1 MNFITDKQTLD
12 DLNIFGKRSGKSIY
26 ELFNRT
32 ATRGGSVILEQFFLY
47 PLADID
53 DINQRSQIIQYFN
66 TIAAVFPFRTD
77 YFDTAEQYLNN
88 TDSRSMLAKE
98 ENTLGRKFNNLIG
111 ADAEYKVLFN
121 GVCAVI
127 EILTS
132 VRGFLNQVNTSA
144 SKTPYQKDLEQM
156 LEIVEHP
163 ELGSLFNIK
172 ALAKLA
178 FAETAAYDKLLR
190 YEHRDSIKKLLYHIY
205 KLDVYITVANVAR
218 QSGFVFPKALS
229 KEQHVINMDDVYH
242 PSLAKGVPNTLHI
255 SPDRNIIF
263 LTGANMAGKSTFMK
277 SLGIALYL
285 AHMGFPV
292 AASKMEFSVRDGIYT
307 TINLPDNL
315 NMGYSHF
322 YAEVLR
328 VKLVAEQLRLSKN
341 LFVIFDELFRG
352 TNVKDAYDATVALTS
367 AFAKK
372 RNCEFIVSTH
382 ILEAG
387 ETLKPQFDNI
397 NFCYLPSD
405 IVDGKPVYSYKL
417 QQGISADRHGM
428 VIIDNEGIIDVLK
441 SRKNNTST
449 SPGFVTDKQ
458 TMDDLNI
465 LGKYKNNSI
474 YSIFNKV
481 ITVGGE
487 KLLDKMFQHPLTDDV
502 KINERSKRFGYFGN
516 KEFKFPFN
524 SEKVTEMQNYL
535 SVSGTENFLAV
546 YMTTFRKKWLDY
558 LGLPTEY
565 NLVKTGLYA
574 TIKILK
580 DLKAFTNTIESQDP
594 KNPYHEE
601 IRSIN
606 KIFSDKRITALLNE
620 QENQP
625 ITIFNVA
632 KYSHLLRNEL
642 WQELKMVTDM
652 IFEFDVVI
660 AISAVA
666 KKRGFSYAHTL
677 PGTRNTIRIEDLSH
691 PGISK
696 AVHNSLFINGDSNIM
711 FLTGANMAG
720 KSTFMKSFG
729 VSLYLA
735 HMGFPVSAK
744 ELEFSVRDGIYSSIN
759 VPDNLSMG
767 YSHYYAEVLRVKKIA
782 LEVRDSKNLIVI
794 FDELFKGTN
803 VKDAYDATLSVT
815 EAFGENKNCSFV
827 ISTHIIEVGEE
838 LRERCE
844 NMQFVYLPT
853 IMNGAVPTYTYKL
866 QRGITTDRHGMMIIE
881 NEGILE
887 ILKTA
892 NSVFLQ
898 SR

>member
-32 ATRGGSVILEQFFLY
+32 ATRGGSDILEQFFLY
-47 PLADID
+47 PLADIE

-66 TIAAVFPFRTD
+66 SIAAVFPFRTD
-77 YFDTAEQYLNN
+77 HFDTAEQYLSN
-88 TDSRSMLAKE
+88 TDSRSMLAQE

-127 EILTS
+127 EIIDS
-132 VRGFLNQVNTSA
+132 ARRFLNEVNTS
-144 SKTPYQKDLEQM
+144 TLENPYQKDLEQM
-156 LEIVEHP
+156 LEIVEQP
-163 ELGSLFNIK
+163 ALSSLFNIK
-172 ALAKLA
+172 AIAKLT

-190 YEHRDSIKKLLYHIY
+190 YEHRDSIKKLLYFIY
-205 KLDVYITVANVAR
+205 KLDVYITVANVAKDK
-218 QSGFVFPKALS
+218 GFVFPKALS
-229 KEQHVINMDDVYH
+229 KEEHVINMDDVYH
-242 PSLAKGVPNTLHI
+242 PSLAKGIPNTLHI
-255 SPDRNIIF
+255 SPDHNIIF

-328 VKLVAEQLRLSKN
+328 VKLVAEQLRQSKN

-367 AFAKK
+367 AFAQK
-372 RNCEFIVSTH
+372 RNCAFIVSTH

-387 ETLKPQFDNI
+387 ETLMPEFDNI

-405 IVDGKPVYSYKL
+405 IVEGRPMYSYKL

-428 VIIDNEGIIDVLK
+428 VIIDNEDIIGILRN
-441 SRKNNTST
+441 RKNQTST
-449 SPGFVTDKQ
+449 SLGFVTDKQ

-465 LGKYKNNSI
+465 LGKYKNNSV

-487 KLLDKMFQHPLTDDV
+487 KLLDNMFQHPLIDDV
-502 KINERSKRFGYFGN
+502 KINERSKRFAYFGDR
-516 KEFKFPFN
+516 EFKFPFN
-524 SEKVTEMQNYL
+524 AEQVTEMQNYL
-535 SVSGTENFLAV
+535 SMSGTGSFFGM
-546 YMTTFRKKWLDY
+546 YTSTFRKKWLDY

-574 TIKILK
+574 TIKVLK
-580 DLKAFTNTIESQDP
+580 ELKAFINAIEVQDP
-594 KNPYHEE
+594 KNLYQEE
-601 IRSIN
+601 INAAN
-606 KIFSDKRITALLNE
+606 KVFADKRIVLLLNE
-620 QENQP
+620 DEKQP
-625 ITIFNVA
+625 ISIFKVA
-632 KYSHLLRNEL
+632 KYCHLLKNVL
-642 WQELKMVTDM
+642 WQEMKTVEDM
-652 IFEFDVVI
+652 IYKFDVAI
-660 AISAVA
+660 AISTVA
-666 KKRGFSYAHTL
+666 KQRGFSYAKAL
-677 PGTRNTIRIEDLSH
+677 PGTSNTVRIEDLSH
-691 PGISK
+691 PGIRK
-696 AVHNSLFINGDSNIM
+696 AVHNSLYINQEHNIM

-729 VSLYLA
+729 ISQYLA
-735 HMGFPVSAK
+735 HMGFPVPAR
-744 ELEFSVRDGIYSSIN
+744 ELEFSVKDGIYTSIN
-759 VPDNLSMG
+759 VPDNLNMG

-782 LEVRDSKNLIVI
+782 LEVSESKNLIVI

-815 EAFGENKNCSFV
+815 EAFGENRNCSFI

-838 LRERCE
+838 LKRCK
-844 NMQFVYLPT
+844 NLQFKYLPT
-853 IMNGAVPTYTYKL
+853 IMNGVVPTYTYKL
-866 QRGITTDRHGMMIIE
+866 QTGITTDRHGMMIIE
-881 NEGILE
+881 NEKILDI
-887 ILKTA
+887 ILSNA
-892 NSVFLQ
+892 ELSL
-898 SR
+898 